1 MLTEVYISVA
11 SVGLKHIGNVLKD
24 CMHNQ
29 MLAIYTKSILEDKI
43 LQKL

>member
-29 MLAIYTKSILEDKI
+29 MLTYIHKEHITR
-43 LQKL
+43 